1 MERAEYSN
9 IEELFH
15 AMAKAASESAT
26 YKKLAFYLEKEYR
39 KIIFMTAE
47 EVAKNCGVSQGS
59 VSRFCMVMGFK
70 GYSDFYK
77 HLQKIVTEELTAPQ
91 RYQYTK
97 SGKKKIDDIL
107 LKEAGNIRELTGVL
121 GGGLY
126 EKMVDDI
133 VKAEKIFLVSA
144 RMSATLLPYMKYL
157 LDKLRDQVEIVTPD
171 SSGWNRFY
179 LENPEQA
186 LIISTCF
193 PRYSKALVD
202 KLKELKEE
210 GFSIYAMTDR
220 RVSPTIQAEIPSIV
234 VPITTTSIFDLY
246 STPMAFIN
254 LTLRDVSKKIPDLDK
269 RLEKIENYD
278 NKYGVFYR

>member
-1 MERAEYSN
+1 MEKIEYSN

-15 AMAKAASESAT
+15 AMAKAACESAT

-59 VSRFCMVMGFK
+59 VSRFCMELGFK

-77 HLQKIVTEELTAPQ
+77 YLQKIVTEELTAPQ

-97 SGKKKIDDIL
+97 SGEKKIDDIL
-107 LKEAGNIRELTGVL
+107 LKETENIRELTTIL
-121 GGGLY
+121 GGELY
-126 EKMVDDI
+126 EKMVYDI
-133 VKAEKIFLVSA
+133 VNAEKIFLVSA

-171 SSGWNRFY
+171 SNGWNRFY
-179 LENPEQA
+179 LENQERT

-193 PRYSKALVD
+193 PRYSKTLVN
-202 KLKELKEE
+202 KLIELKEE
-210 GFSIYAMTDR
+210 GFRIYAMTDR

-234 VPITTTSIFDLY
+234 IPITTTSIFDLY